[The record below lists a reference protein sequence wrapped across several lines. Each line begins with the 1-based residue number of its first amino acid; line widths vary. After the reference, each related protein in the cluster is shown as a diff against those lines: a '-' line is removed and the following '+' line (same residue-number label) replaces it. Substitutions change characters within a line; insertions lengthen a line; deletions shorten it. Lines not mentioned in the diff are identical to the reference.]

1 MKRYERFSELLML
14 LFLCATGCATKV
26 PVQPAAAGQPALA
39 PSRDARFAIR
49 NQGYGLFYSLMSDEK
64 NVSKLLLIK
73 KEKSD
78 LGDLIR
84 DISRVSGEIAAQLEA
99 FQKADPHVHLEFT
112 GLPKAEQET
121 RDLIGKT
128 RAKELIGKGG
138 EKFEVRIL
146 LTQSEALAYGTHLA
160 VIVQNMETDAA
171 RKKFL
176 GEASA
181 KLGELHQ
188 RVINLFH
195 ARWREPV
202 EK

>member
-1 MKRYERFSELLML
+1 MKYFERFHKFAVALIV
-14 LFLCATGCATKV
+14 CATLLGGCATK
-26 PVQPAAAGQPALA
+26 PPAQPAAA
-39 PSRDARFAIR
+39 PSLDAQFAMR
-49 NQGYGLFYSLMSDEK
+49 NQGYGLLYSLVSDEK

-84 DISRVSGEIAAQLEA
+84 DISRLTGEMAAQLEA
-99 FQKADPHVHLEFT
+99 FEKADPHLHLNFT

-128 RAKELIGKGG
+128 RAKELISKGG
-138 EKFEVRIL
+138 EKFEVRLL
-146 LTQSEALAYGTHLA
+146 LTQSEALSYGTHLA
-160 VIVQNMETDAA
+160 VIVQSMEGGAA

-176 GEASA
+176 GDSSA

-188 RVINLFH
+188 RVIDLFH

-202 EK
+202 GK

>member
-1 MKRYERFSELLML
+1 MNYFERFGKFAILLI
-14 LFLCATGCATKV
+14 LCAAIPVGCATK
-26 PVQPAAAGQPALA
+26 PAA
-39 PSRDARFAIR
+39 PSASTPSPDTQFAVR

-78 LGDLIR
+78 VGDLIR
-84 DISRVSGEIAAQLEA
+84 EISRVTGEIAAQLEA
-99 FQKADPHVHLEFT
+99 FEKTDPHVHLKFT

-121 RDLIGKT
+121 RDLISKT
-128 RAKELIGKGG
+128 RAKELISKGG

-146 LTQSEALAYGTHLA
+146 LTQSEALSYGTHLA
-160 VIVQNMETDAA
+160 VIVQNMETDAV
-171 RKKFL
+171 RRKFL
-176 GEASA
+176 GDSSA

-195 ARWREPV
+195 ARWREPLG
-202 EK
+202 K

>member
-1 MKRYERFSELLML
+1 MKRFERFSPLVVLLI
-14 LFLCATGCATKV
+14 LCATGCATKA
-26 PVQPAAAGQPALA
+26 PAPPAPA
-39 PSRDARFAIR
+39 RQSAVEPSQDAQFAIR

-73 KEKSD
+73 KEKTD
-78 LGDLIR
+78 VGDLIR
-84 DISRVSGEIAAQLEA
+84 DISLVTGEIAARLEA
-99 FQKADPHVHLEFT
+99 FQKEDPHVHLEFT

-121 RDLIGKT
+121 RDLISKT

-160 VIVQNMETDAA
+160 VIVQNMETNPT
-171 RKKFL
+171 RKRFL
-176 GEASA
+176 GDSSA
-181 KLGELHQ
+181 KLGALHQ

-202 EK
+202 GK